1 MKILVCISKAP
12 DTTSRIAF
20 TEGDTQFDANGV
32 QFIVNPYD
40 EWYALVR
47 ALELKEQHG
56 GSVTTLTVG
65 QADCDPVIRKAL
77 AIGAD
82 DAIRIDANPVD
93 AMQVATLIAEQARQ
107 GAYDVIL
114 CGKETIDHNGS
125 AVGGMLALAARA
137 QRGGSYHVNA
147 SLCQSAM
154 WLQRHGLVP
163 DRHVGRS
170 IVPVDHFGFGS
181 KDGLVDLEEAVP
193 GRRHGGAGL
202 RGVRGG
208 VLRAPVDDRRGPRR
222 PPRAARRRGLRRR
235 ARAVSYTHLTLPT
248 KA

>member
-1 MKILVCISKAP
+1 MAMKFLVCISKAP

-107 GAYDVIL
+107 GA
-114 CGKETIDHNGS
+114 
-125 AVGGMLALAARA
+125 
-137 QRGGSYHVNA
+137 
-147 SLCQSAM
+147 
-154 WLQRHGLVP
+154 
-163 DRHVGRS
+163 
-170 IVPVDHFGFGS
+170 
-181 KDGLVDLEEAVP
+181 
-193 GRRHGGAGL
+193 
-202 RGVRGG
+202 
-208 VLRAPVDDRRGPRR
+208 
-222 PPRAARRRGLRRR
+222 
-235 ARAVSYTHLTLPT
+235 
-248 KA
+248 